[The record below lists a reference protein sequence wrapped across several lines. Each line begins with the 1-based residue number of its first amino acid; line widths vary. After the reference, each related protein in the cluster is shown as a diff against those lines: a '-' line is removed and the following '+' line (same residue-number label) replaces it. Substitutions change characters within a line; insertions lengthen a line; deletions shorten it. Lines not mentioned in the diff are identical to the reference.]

1 MKDDIKVVHKA
12 RIFMESG
19 ISLKL
24 SGICS
29 CTGPWA
35 LLYLAS
41 VYLEITHLETMS

>member
-24 SGICS
+24 SGNQRSLWDARSLTKVSRELPC
-29 CTGPWA
+29 
-35 LLYLAS
+35 
-41 VYLEITHLETMS
+41 